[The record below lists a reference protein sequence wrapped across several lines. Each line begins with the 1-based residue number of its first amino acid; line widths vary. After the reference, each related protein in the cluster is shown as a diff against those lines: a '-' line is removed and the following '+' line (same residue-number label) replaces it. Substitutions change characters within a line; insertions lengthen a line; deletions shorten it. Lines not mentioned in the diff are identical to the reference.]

1 MKKILKT
8 QKAKQKG
15 GGKYEQN
22 IYFFMI
28 MIKVFMIN
36 FRILHFDITKKLQKN
51 KETNEIDLHEKH
63 LAIEEKKLPKCYVM
77 LNK

>member
-1 MKKILKT
+1 
-8 QKAKQKG
+8 
-15 GGKYEQN
+15 
-22 IYFFMI
+22 

-36 FRILHFDITKKLQKN
+36 FRILHQFRYHKKLQKN

-63 LAIEEKKLPKCYVM
+63 LAIEIKKLPKCYVM